1 MNLRSVKMFN
11 DTGKYW
17 ATNRGWISNKFAVKN
32 NPSHFLNAY
41 KKKPQLNKTTIV
53 NNNDKISLDN

>member
-1 MNLRSVKMFN
+1 MFN

-41 KKKPQLNKTTIV
+41 KKKPQINKTTIL